1 MLKKRKS
8 GVLLHVT
15 SLPSSF
21 GIGDLGPDAY
31 SFVDF
36 LYECHQRVWQLLP
49 LNPTI
54 TRYGNSPYNSP
65 SAFAGNPLLL
75 SPLLLY
81 QNGLVSKSD
90 IEEKPEFSED
100 KVDYRLV
107 TEYKEKLFSKAVTS
121 YLRKRRADWEY
132 LHFCEENS
140 IWLDDFA
147 LFGSLK
153 SYFRGKPWNQWPSG
167 IRDRKKGEIAEARE
181 MLKRSIAREKTLQ
194 YLFFRQWKN
203 LKAYCNEKDV
213 QVFGDLPI
221 YVNYESADVWAH
233 PQVFKLD
240 KDKRPTAVTGVP
252 PDYFSKT
259 GQLWGNPVYDWER
272 LKDRGYSWWIE
283 RIAHNLS
290 LYDIIRMDHFRGFVD
305 FWEVPAREKTAVNGR
320 WIKGPREDFFNSL
333 LNHFP
338 SLPLVAEDLGNITSD
353 VREVRDMFQLPGMR
367 ILQFAFSSDPSADYY
382 KPHSYIE
389 NCVAYTGTHDN
400 NTLMGWLREDDNI
413 VRQKLKDPHE
423 EKKRAFRYIGC
434 RSARKKNIHWDFIRA
449 LMMSSARMVII
460 PMQDL
465 LGLGEEARMNYPS
478 TSEGNWEWRISAKQF
493 TQVLRKKILDLTEI
507 YGRA

>member
-90 IEEKPEFSED
+90 IEERPEFSED

-107 TEYKEKLFSKAVTS
+107 MEYKEKLFSKAVTS

-153 SYFRGKPWNQWPSG
+153 SYFRGKPWDQWPSG

-181 MLKRSIAREKTLQ
+181 RLKRSIAREKTLQ

-320 WIKGPREDFFNSL
+320 WIKGPRKDFFNSL
-333 LNHFP
+333 LNHFS
-338 SLPLVAEDLGNITSD
+338 SLPHAY
-353 VREVRDMFQLPGMR
+353 
-367 ILQFAFSSDPSADYY
+367 SA
-382 KPHSYIE
+382 I
-389 NCVAYTGTHDN
+389 C
-400 NTLMGWLREDDNI
+400 I
-413 VRQKLKDPHE
+413 Q
-423 EKKRAFRYIGC
+423 
-434 RSARKKNIHWDFIRA
+434 
-449 LMMSSARMVII
+449 
-460 PMQDL
+460 Q
-465 LGLGEEARMNYPS
+465 
-478 TSEGNWEWRISAKQF
+478 
-493 TQVLRKKILDLTEI
+493 
-507 YGRA
+507 